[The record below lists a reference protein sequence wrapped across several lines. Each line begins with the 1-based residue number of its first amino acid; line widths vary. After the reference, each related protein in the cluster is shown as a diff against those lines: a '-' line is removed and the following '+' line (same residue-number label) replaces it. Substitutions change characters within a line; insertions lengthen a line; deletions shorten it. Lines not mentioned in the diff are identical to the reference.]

1 MILTVLPQ
9 SRNIVNVSTNSPNIK
24 RPTDICVNGLS
35 CGNVILPN
43 K

>member
-9 SRNIVNVSTNSPNIK
+9 SWNHIYRKVKASNIK